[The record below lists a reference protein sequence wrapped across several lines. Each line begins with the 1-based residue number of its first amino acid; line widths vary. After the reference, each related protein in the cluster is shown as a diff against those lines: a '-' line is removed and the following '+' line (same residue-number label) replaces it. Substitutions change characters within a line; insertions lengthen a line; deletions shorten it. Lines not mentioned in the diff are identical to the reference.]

1 MLIYSNGG
9 DYVNVHEMDQALAGL
24 ADIAKL
30 TRKYHESLVEEGF
43 DNKEALQICAY
54 WSASLVTG
62 GK

>member
-1 MLIYSNGG
+1 
-9 DYVNVHEMDQALAGL
+9 MDQAMAGL